1 MQNLNY
7 SNIKCKT
14 INGKTIKYG
23 FILGNEKIVF
33 IKTGADG
40 NINGYKNKYLRMA
53 HRVNKRIGATVICAS
68 NPSDLGYKQ
77 QVAADKAT
85 IFDTI
90 EERNWS
96 KPEVY
101 MFGTS
106 DGAYRNLLLA
116 KEIPQTIKL
125 VCVNTSTFDFDDLK
139 ERLLETSQIHK
150 TLVYGDRD
158 DEYIYFADVKKLNL
172 SNLTLFVIE
181 GADHE
186 FKGMLEEYI
195 VLIDLIN

>member
-1 MQNLNY
+1 
-7 SNIKCKT
+7 
-14 INGKTIKYG
+14 
-23 FILGNEKIVF
+23 
-33 IKTGADG
+33 
-40 NINGYKNKYLRMA
+40 
-53 HRVNKRIGATVICAS
+53 
-68 NPSDLGYKQ
+68 
-77 QVAADKAT
+77 
-85 IFDTI
+85 
-90 EERNWS
+90 
-96 KPEVY
+96 

-158 DEYIYFADVKKLNL
+158 DEYIYFADFKKLNL

-186 FKGMLEEYI
+186 FRGMLEEYI
-195 VLIDLIN
+195 ALIDLIN